1 MSGFKRR
8 IAALERSTGIGS
20 GEMEVHNSATC
31 DEHLDRGEV
40 CGNPEH
46 GERCR
51 ISSRHRLDHALR
63 IIRRYGACRGC
74 LG

>member
-1 MSGFKRR
+1 MSGFRGR
-8 IAALERSTGIGS
+8 IAALERSTGIG

-40 CGNPEH
+40 CGDAEH

-51 ISSRHRLDHALR
+51 ISSRHRLVRDMR
-63 IIRRYGACRGC
+63 IVRLYGTCGGC